1 MKKSKKLHVEITAL
15 NWSNIK
21 RTVSEYNENPERI
34 TPDIRAD
41 HIINEALVHY
51 LELKGG
57 K

>member
-1 MKKSKKLHVEITAL
+1 MKKSKKLHVEIASF

-21 RTVSEYNENPERI
+21 RSVAEYNENPERI

-41 HIINEALVHY
+41 HVVNEAIDYY
-51 LELKGG
+51 LKLKGV